1 MGKQTTAKHMPSCQT
16 CRSRHIACSGNGID
30 PCPACAARG
39 VECVY
44 PKKRKAGPRKGWMEE
59 RMRQHEEVC
68 DELSAAK
75 KTIRELRSLLSRNG
89 IPIPNNLGED
99 DDYPMLKLEAAP
111 EETPVRST
119 TRRGRKRTRTSRA
132 IEADATEAL

>member
-59 RMRQHEEVC
+59 RMRQHEEIC

-75 KTIRELRSLLSRNG
+75 KTIRELRSLLARNG
-89 IPIPNNLGED
+89 IPIPSNLGED
-99 DDYPMLKLEAAP
+99 EAGEEDDYTPKR
-111 EETPVRST
+111 EEEVEEKPVVPVKN
-119 TRRGRKRTRTSRA
+119 TRRGRKRTRSSRA
-132 IEADATEAL
+132 IEA